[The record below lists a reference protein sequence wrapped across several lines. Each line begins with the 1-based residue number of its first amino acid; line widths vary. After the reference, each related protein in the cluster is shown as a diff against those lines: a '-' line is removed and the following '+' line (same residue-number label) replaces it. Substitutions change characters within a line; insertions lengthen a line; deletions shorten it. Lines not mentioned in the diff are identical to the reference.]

1 MKKLLTFALL
11 SAIVIFSACGNSKS
25 DDEAEKKKQDSIEQ
39 AKADSIAEAEAKEK
53 AKQDSIA
60 EAEAEAKAQQN
71 AGNKTTP
78 KDKVNPAEKPVEEMS
93 IEEQK
98 EVIKNTRG

>member
-11 SAIVIFSACGNSKS
+11 SAIVVFSACGNSKS
-25 DDEAEKKKQDSIEQ
+25 DEEAEKKKQDSIEQ

-60 EAEAEAKAQQN
+60 EAEAKAQQN
-71 AGNKTTP
+71 AGNNKTN
-78 KDKVNPAEKPVEEMS
+78 KVEPADKPVEEMS
-93 IEEQK
+93 SEEQK

>member
-11 SAIVIFSACGNSKS
+11 SAIVIFSACGNAKN
-25 DDEAEKKKQDSIEQ
+25 DEEAEKKKQDSIEQ

-60 EAEAEAKAQQN
+60 EAEAKAQQN
-71 AGNKTTP
+71 AGNNNTP
-78 KDKVNPAEKPVEEMS
+78 KDKVNPAEKPVEEMT
-93 IEEQK
+93 EQEQK
-98 EVIKNTRG
+98 EVIKNSRG